1 MLREEIIDED
11 VLDLE
16 NVIMSHYRLSEI
28 RRQDLKLKVNSGA
41 ELDPPGT
48 GGAKSTKSTKDK
60 KEEFLSQI
68 ITRLSVI
75 FITDELTDKDMV
87 SYAYTIR
94 DTMTDNA
101 RVMNQIQNNS
111 PEQAMLGDYPK
122 ALEEAIMDSGE
133 AHSNQMMQLLG
144 DPQKSKDFAQVV
156 FDMLT
161 VIGGLPGQGV
171 GSYVGR

>member
-1 MLREEIIDED
+1 
-11 VLDLE
+11 
-16 NVIMSHYRLSEI
+16 
-28 RRQDLKLKVNSGA
+28 
-41 ELDPPGT
+41 
-48 GGAKSTKSTKDK
+48 
-60 KEEFLSQI
+60 
-68 ITRLSVI
+68 
-75 FITDELTDKDMV
+75 MV

-101 RVMNQIQNNS
+101 RVMNQIQNNT

-171 GSYVGR
+171 GSYVNG